1 MTGWQKKPNKEA
13 YLVTGTKTF
22 ENPTVQWQA
31 AAHKGTEARADV
43 PLGDAANLPAAATGI
58 PPMFPRGVDV
68 EVQKSRAAGIC
79 RGCTSR
85 SKGIK
90 LHMILSGYLQGP
102 GRMQI
107 FLHHRFI
114 QS

>member
-1 MTGWQKKPNKEA
+1 MTDWQKKTNKEA

-58 PPMFPRGVDV
+58 PPGRRRGP
-68 EVQKSRAAGIC
+68 GIEG
-79 RGCTSR
+79 RR
-85 SKGIK
+85 
-90 LHMILSGYLQGP
+90 HLQGVHKQEQ
-102 GRMQI
+102 RDKASHDTVRI
-107 FLHHRFI
+107 FTRTRKNADLFASSLHSI
-114 QS
+114 VMPE